1 MKYADRVA
9 ETTGTSG
16 TGTLILGGAAV
27 GGRTFAEGFTSGDEV
42 TYTVENAARTQWET
56 GTGTYTTGSISRDTV
71 SASSNGGAL
80 VDFGSGPKTV
90 FATAGAALLNPV
102 QALVSGGGNARAQ
115 ILPQMLTV
123 VCGNSIAATARHNT
137 SYWNIASE
145 LHTAN
150 NLSGSPMAFGRLTI
164 SGGTQSNWN
173 ASGTGVSDVWGV
185 YGYSGQPLA
194 TINTDAEAN
203 WFTPIITAG
212 RIPGLVV
219 GLALLENDVSS
230 GRTVAQMTADLKV
243 WMALVRRW
251 SGVRILL
258 CTPRP
263 SLSNNTP
270 TIVANWQAIC
280 DYMLTLDNGVDVF
293 VARLNTYENPAS
305 PATPLSG
312 YTDASVHPTTKGACA
327 NARVLAAT
335 LSRIAASWSV
345 QARMLSANLAL
356 TGSGAASGTGWSGTL
371 PTSCTSPTAASA
383 LNHTGVLLAE
393 QPGILITFTQNAG
406 LSIDAGALALP
417 ACAYA
422 GGAAT
427 QLSAFA
433 EVEIVS
439 GAEHIRWV
447 ALQPRIFDGS
457 GNSFQYYQN
466 QQTGD
471 GDGDFRDGDVLT
483 MIVPPQ
489 VAVSGNISSLN
500 PYLRLVHKTGGS
512 GTNAL
517 ATGTSVVRIR
527 RSGAIVVVA

>member
-1 MKYADRVA
+1 MPTKPFSPAGVNLDLGTPVTIPSGSLSVRMKRVAYYNSTRLAVGSTYSVSIEWGKWAVEQGYADDLSGILPYQDSPGGLNTT
-9 ETTGTSG
+9 ET
-16 TGTLILGGAAV
+16 A
-27 GGRTFAEGFTSGDEV
+27 
-42 TYTVENAARTQWET
+42 TVR
-56 GTGTYTTGSISRDTV
+56 
-71 SASSNGGAL
+71 
-80 VDFGSGPKTV
+80 
-90 FATAGAALLNPV
+90 ALL
-102 QALVSGGGNARAQ
+102 AGGGNARAQ
-115 ILPQMLTV
+115 LLPQMLTV
-123 VCGNSIAATARHNT
+123 VCGNSIAATSRYNST
-137 SYWNIASE
+137 YWNISSE
-145 LHTAN
+145 IHLAN
-150 NLSGSPMAFGRLTI
+150 NLAGAPMAFGRLTI

-185 YGYSGQPLA
+185 YGYSGQQLA
-194 TINTDAEAN
+194 AINTDAEAN
-203 WFTPIITAG
+203 WFAPIITAG
-212 RIPGLVV
+212 RIPQLVV
-219 GLALLENDVSS
+219 GLALLENDISA

-243 WMALVRRW
+243 WLALVRRW

-263 SLSNNTP
+263 SFSNNTP
-270 TIVANWQAIC
+270 ALVANWLAIC
-280 DYMLTLDNGVDVF
+280 EYMLTLDNGVDVF

-312 YTDASVHPTTKGACA
+312 YTDASVHPTTMGACA

-356 TGSGAASGTGWSGTL
+356 TGTGAANGTGWSGTL
-371 PTSCTSPTAASA
+371 PTGCTSPSAVSA
-383 LNHTGVLLAE
+383 LNHTGVMLAE

-406 LSIDAGALALP
+406 LSIDAGALGLP
-417 ACAYA
+417 ACTYA

-457 GNSFQYYQN
+457 GNSFQYYQTH
-466 QQTGD
+466 QTSD
-471 GDGDFRDGDVLT
+471 GDGDFRNGDVLT

-489 VAVSGNISSLN
+489 VAVSGNISSLY

-512 GTNAL
+512 GVNAL
-517 ATGTSVVRIR
+517 ATGTSVIRIR